1 MNPARIFVA
10 ALAVKGAADA
20 SGAMGVAEGVARE
33 GAMMAETFVVDDV
46 SVGQVNKTDEVEKKL
61 ASVVSVVV
69 AVVADGDGDVKTVRE
84 VTATSGDAAA
94 AAEDAA
100 AEGVCASGSVP
111 VAAAAGEAE
120 DGA

>member
-1 MNPARIFVA
+1 MA
-10 ALAVKGAADA
+10 ALVVKGAADA
-20 SGAMGVAEGVARE
+20 SGAMGVAGVVARE
-33 GAMMAETFVVDDV
+33 GAMMAATFVVDDV

-94 AAEDAA
+94 AEDAA
-100 AEGVCASGSVP
+100 AEGVCVSGSVP
-111 VAAAAGEAE
+111 VAAAAEEAE

>member
-1 MNPARIFVA
+1 M
-10 ALAVKGAADA
+10 
-20 SGAMGVAEGVARE
+20 VARE
-33 GAMMAETFVVDDV
+33 GAMMAATFVADDV

-69 AVVADGDGDVKTVRE
+69 VAVVVADGGGDEKTVRE

-100 AEGVCASGSVP
+100 AEGVCVSGSVP
-111 VAAAAGEAE
+111 VAAAAGEAG

>member
-1 MNPARIFVA
+1 
-10 ALAVKGAADA
+10 
-20 SGAMGVAEGVARE
+20 MGVAEVVARE
-33 GAMMAETFVVDDV
+33 GAMMAATFVADDV

-69 AVVADGDGDVKTVRE
+69 VVADGGGDEKTVRE

-100 AEGVCASGSVP
+100 AEGVCVSGSVP
-111 VAAAAGEAE
+111 VAAAAGEAG